1 MVSIGKFCYDK
12 DKLEWVLEETS
23 PGKFPNI
30 LKSVAAMATIEDVE
44 VDAASGD

>member
-30 LKSVAAMATIEDVE
+30 LKSVAARATIEDVE
-44 VDAASGD
+44 VGCCLG